1 MPSDY
6 TLHTK
11 KTWDE
16 TIRELAETFE
26 KWGIRQWR
34 TDPQRPPLRA
44 NQYHGL
50 AERTV
55 TLYYTIKGRN
65 VVLVSKAQSTAR
77 DNLRVLYLVVEAL
90 RLNERRGL
98 AETAADA
105 YRQTYPALPAPGQ
118 AASSA
123 VPPDP
128 SGACDP
134 YAVLFVQHGAPL
146 AVCEAAYRALAKAA
160 HPDSTGNQQGDARMA
175 ALSAAIAT
183 IRTRQS

>member
-6 TLHTK
+6 TLNTK

-34 TDPQRPPLRA
+34 TDPQRPPLRGFGEA
-44 NQYHGL
+44 KP
-50 AERTV
+50 TV

-123 VPPDP
+123 VPPGT
-128 SGACDP
+128 SGAGDP

-160 HPDSTGNQQGDARMA
+160 HPDSTSNQQGDARMA